1 MTELFFKRLAKDLLT
16 LEINTIIKSD
26 MSAAKMPISRRQALY
41 VLAGEYSAKLE
52 EFGVRDPVYWTYGG
66 MRSFGEL
73 RDRAKDGI
81 AEFNE
86 RLKNLSQDEQPGMRE
101 KITML
106 ERIQYQS
113 SQIVGM
119 FKILQENA
127 MHRTGHVEPP
137 EPLKKEDRLKME
149 NMKPAESHLK
159 SELWNNDIDRQ
170 RMNEIDDLDLDADLV
185 TLIRKAWE
193 IGTEKIVLQT
203 VIQLDGDVTTRIS
216 ESLAKTPNETIFQIH
231 NESIE
236 TSTKFWSD
244 LVKALGEMAGKI
256 SGLLSG
262 KL

>member
-1 MTELFFKRLAKDLLT
+1 MTESFFKKLAEDLLS

-26 MSAAKMPISRRQALY
+26 MSAVKMPISRRQALY

-52 EFGVRDPVYWTYGG
+52 EFGVRDPVYWAYGG

-81 AEFNE
+81 AKFNE
-86 RLKNLSQDEQPGMRE
+86 KLKNLPPDEQQRMRE

-119 FKILQENA
+119 FKILQQNA
-127 MHRTGHVEPP
+127 RDKTGYAEPP
-137 EPLKKEDRLKME
+137 EPLKKEDLPKSKKI
-149 NMKPAESHLK
+149 KPAESHPK
-159 SELWNNDIDRQ
+159 SKLWNNDIDRQ
-170 RMNEIDDLDLDADLV
+170 RMNEINDLDLTPDLV

-203 VIQLDGDVTTRIS
+203 VIQLDGDITTRIS
-216 ESLAKTPNETIFQIH
+216 ESLANAPNKTIFQIH

-236 TSTKFWSD
+236 TSTKFWFN
-244 LVKALGEMAGKI
+244 LVKALGEMVSKI
-256 SGLLSG
+256 SGLFTG
-262 KL
+262 R